1 MRRPECVSG
10 VQRPVPGS
18 TLAAMTATSTEGDR
32 ADGFRYAMLGPGL
45 ASLVVLLLVGPT
57 RMLTPAVPTGVD
69 LGGHLYAISYWVEH
83 WLSEGRVLGWSPG
96 WFGGFPLY
104 YFYFPLP
111 AGMVAG
117 LSVALPLTVALKVV
131 AGLSAVAFPWAV
143 WFLARSGGL
152 SARFSAVTTLV
163 GSSVLLM
170 ESHWHL
176 GGNLYSTLLGEFSY
190 AWSLLF
196 CVVYVGIL
204 TRTLRD
210 GTPRPVS
217 AALTLAAAAL
227 SHVIPTFGAVVAGGA
242 TLFVRRARR
251 TVLAS
256 WALGFCL
263 AGFWAFPFLA
273 RSGYL
278 AHTEWNLELA
288 TNAVFPLEVLFVL
301 PLAVGGVVRLAPKGT
316 TWVALL
322 AFTALSPVISWLP
335 GLPMGD
341 RLLPLWFV
349 GVHVLAGVFVASS
362 LERTLRDR
370 SPGGVA
376 GLAVGVLLIGSLIV
390 LRGPGTVR
398 DYAIEVMEGYP
409 AAPAADE
416 FQQLLADVRLLP
428 PGRVHWQSDSTAVRF
443 GRSFALDL
451 LPYWDPDH
459 PTLPG
464 LLRESSLTEPYVAM
478 VFRETSPEP
487 YLRFRV
493 LDDRYPFDFARG
505 VAHMRMLGVRYFIA
519 FTEAVRGAADRHPGL
534 ERRVDRNGY
543 AIFELDGVQPV
554 EVASEAPR
562 TVRGG
567 ELAAAAR
574 AWFEEADALD
584 RWIVAGDA
592 DLDLGGGE
600 GGGARV
606 GRVPAP
612 TSEPGRADDPVTD
625 FADGP
630 REVRFTTS
638 AVGVPHLVRL
648 SYFPNWEAEG
658 AVGPYHAAPNL
669 MLVVPTSEEV
679 RLRFRSTWVEWTGG
693 LLTLLGLA
701 LLAVPAGRGWLAGG
715 RARDG
720 RPPAR
725 SAVGDLP
732 S

>member
-1 MRRPECVSG
+1 
-10 VQRPVPGS
+10 
-18 TLAAMTATSTEGDR
+18 MTATSVEGDR
-32 ADGFRYAMLGPGL
+32 AHRYRYAILGPGL
-45 ASLVVLLLVGPT
+45 ASLAVLLLVGPT
-57 RMLTPAVPTGVD
+57 RVLTPAVPTGVD

-111 AGMVAG
+111 AGMVAS

-131 AGLSAVAFPWAV
+131 AVLSAVGFPWAV

-152 SARFSAVTTLV
+152 SSLSAAVTTLV
-163 GSSVLLM
+163 GSCVLLM

-196 CVVYVGIL
+196 CVLYIGIL

-217 AALTLAAAAL
+217 ASVVLALTAL

-242 TLFVRRARR
+242 ALSRRRARR
-251 TVLAS
+251 TVLTS
-256 WALGFCL
+256 WILGFCL
-263 AGFWAFPFLA
+263 AGLWAFPFLA

-278 AHTEWNLELA
+278 ARTEWNLELA
-288 TNAVFPLEVLFVL
+288 ANAVFPLEILFVL
-301 PLAVGGVVRLAPKGT
+301 PLAVGGAARLVPRGV
-316 TWVALL
+316 TWLALL
-322 AFTALSPVISWLP
+322 ALTALSPVLSWLP
-335 GLPMGD
+335 GLQMGD

-370 SPGGVA
+370 SPVDAAGFGVS
-376 GLAVGVLLIGSLIV
+376 VLLIGALIV

-398 DYAIEVMEGYP
+398 EYATEVLEGYP

-416 FQQLLADVRLLP
+416 FQQLLGDVRLLP
-428 PGRVHWQSDSTAVRF
+428 PGRVHWQSDSTVVRF

-493 LDDRYPFDFARG
+493 LDARYPFDFARG
-505 VAHMRMLGVRYFIA
+505 VEHMRMLGVRYFIA
-519 FTEAVRGAADRHPGL
+519 FTDAVRDAADGHPDL
-534 ERRVDRNGY
+534 ERRVDRAGY
-543 AIFELDGVQPV
+543 AIFELAGVQTV
-554 EVASEAPR
+554 EVARHDPRVVSTSEL
-562 TVRGG
+562 G
-567 ELAAAAR
+567 AAAR
-574 AWFEEADALD
+574 AWFEQAEALD
-584 RWIVAGDA
+584 RWVVAGDPG
-592 DLDLGGGE
+592 LELGDSAARE
-600 GGGARV
+600 LGA
-606 GRVPAP
+606 GP
-612 TSEPGRADDPVTD
+612 TSGAPGPANPVTG
-625 FADGP
+625 FEVGP
-630 REVRFTTS
+630 RQVRFTTS
-638 AVGVPHLVRL
+638 AVGLPHLIRV
-648 SYFPNWEAEG
+648 SYFPNWDAEG
-658 AVGPYHAAPNL
+658 ARGPYRAAPNL

-679 RLRFRSTWVEWTGG
+679 RLRFRSTWVEWTGL

-701 LLAVPAGRGWLAGG
+701 LVAVPAGRRWVGG
-715 RARDG
+715 LPIRQG
-720 RPPAR
+720 QPPSR
-725 SAVGDLP
+725 SAGEDLT